1 MKYNT
6 LFQRI
11 FFFAFFALVMIGMI
25 LVISPFWQLL
35 IVAAI
40 AANLL
45 FPAHR
50 WLMGKTRA
58 KPSVAA
64 AIVYI
69 FLLLLVMIPFVVVI
83 LIIGSQANQL
93 ILLLNQT
100 DGRAFESLTNPLN
113 EQGFV
118 RQIENWLGLS
128 LDDLIN
134 WLGQLIRDN
143 LVSILSAITQA
154 VGSIIGSTIS
164 LFLSFVMF
172 SFFFVVLLLNHD
184 RLRALIIKL
193 NPLEPSATRMYL
205 RRVGLMTRDVM
216 LGVFGVAV
224 IQTLIMWFVLAI
236 LNIPFAGVLAIFL
249 FIFALIPFLGMS
261 IITIPLGIVLLLMG
275 AWLPALVIWGVHF
288 LIINNIDLLLRP
300 YLTSKELNVHL
311 AMLVV
316 GFVGGLVVFGVIGL
330 FLGPIIIILFTTSL
344 ELYLENYGQTA
355 ISTSAG
361 EQAIDSDKREKTQV
375 N

>member
-1 MKYNT
+1 MSKVS
-6 LFQRI
+6 F
-11 FFFAFFALVMIGMI
+11 
-25 LVISPFWQLL
+25 
-35 IVAAI
+35 
-40 AANLL
+40 
-45 FPAHR
+45 
-50 WLMGKTRA
+50 GKWKT
-58 KPSVAA
+58 
-64 AIVYI
+64 
-69 FLLLLVMIPFVVVI
+69 
-83 LIIGSQANQL
+83 GW
-93 ILLLNQT
+93 
-100 DGRAFESLTNPLN
+100 
-113 EQGFV
+113 GF
-118 RQIENWLGLS
+118 S

-164 LFLSFVMF
+164 LFVSFIMF

-184 RLRALIIKL
+184 RLRVFIIKL
-193 NPLEPSATRMYL
+193 SPLEPDVTSMYL

-216 LGVFGVAV
+216 LGVFGVAI

-236 LNIPFAGVLAIFL
+236 LDIPFAGVLAIFL

-261 IITIPLGIVLLLMG
+261 IITIPLGMILLLIG
-275 AWLPALVIWGVHF
+275 LWLPALVIWGVHL

-355 ISTSAG
+355 ISTGDGA
-361 EQAIDSDKREKTQV
+361 QAKNSESLKKTPVDQQ
-375 N
+375 